1 MIRNK
6 FIVTKKKTTD
16 LTEVSGQGKLD
27 SSSRGCAC
35 KSKTNKTGS
44 ASAFYSNSGGGCVF
58 FLLAEVQVQNL
69 IQLANLKR
77 FGVQE
82 MKEEVGRGPCSE
94 EKRTTALGQPIPRIE
109 QWVFV
114 STKVLLGGEN

>member
-82 MKEEVGRGPCSE
+82 MKEEVGRGSLLRGEKDHCSGP
-94 EKRTTALGQPIPRIE
+94 AN
-109 QWVFV
+109 
-114 STKVLLGGEN
+114 S